1 MAEQETIF
9 GKWAKERG
17 IMESEM
23 KRSISERIRQGMND
37 PDPEKQD
44 QWKAIPCAGEMPTPE
59 ERLKYVVEKL
69 KEDGRDDL
77 LQWHSER

>member
-23 KRSISERIRQGMND
+23 KEIISERIRQGMND
-37 PDPEKQD
+37 PDPENRLS
-44 QWKAIPCAGEMPTPE
+44 GEQYLVLVKCQHQKNGSNM
-59 ERLKYVVEKL
+59 
-69 KEDGRDDL
+69 
-77 LQWHSER
+77 

>member
-23 KRSISERIRQGMND
+23 KMSISERIRQGMND

-44 QWKAIPCAGEMPTPE
+44 QWKAIPCADEMPTPE
-59 ERLKYVVEKL
+59 EWLKYVVEKL